1 MASTAQQPLQPRK
14 KPRQARSKATVEA
27 ILEGAAQVLVDVGY
41 AKTTTTK
48 VAARAGVSVGSLYQ
62 YFPSKDALVG
72 ALIERKFA
80 RVMVTIQAAEE
91 ASRGAGLEQRV
102 RAIIGAVLETKAE
115 RPELGAVLAEQIPN
129 TGGINYK
136 AAMTGAAVGLVES
149 MLREHREDIDVED
162 LRLAAYISVQAV
174 EGVIGAAALDRSVEM
189 NDPRL
194 LDGLVRMVMGYIRP
208 KPAARSA
215 RAGDRARGRGP

>member
-1 MASTAQQPLQPRK
+1 M
-14 KPRQARSKATVEA
+14 VE
-27 ILEGAAQVLVDVGY
+27 LGY
-41 AKTTTTK
+41 ARTTTTK

-80 RVMVTIQAAEE
+80 GVMATMQAAEQ

-102 RAIIGAVLETKAE
+102 RAIIGGVLETKAE

-136 AAMTGAAVGLVES
+136 AAMTGAAVELVVS
-149 MLREHREDIDVED
+149 MLREHEDQIEVED

-174 EGVIGAAALDRSVEM
+174 EGVIGAAALDRFGVDGRPPSTRGSGP
-189 NDPRL
+189 DG
-194 LDGLVRMVMGYIRP
+194 DGLHQAEACSPERSRSGPSSGSRP
-208 KPAARSA
+208 MKSR
-215 RAGDRARGRGP
+215 